1 MKGFVFDHHVFVNN
15 VCCHYNITETVA
27 AVAVK
32 LTERIEG
39 QWLWDLATQ
48 LTRWQPLQWGT
59 ERGFLCRHY
68 LTLRVIQLTCLSIQL
83 NHHDASPNVK

>member
-48 LTRWQPLQWGT
+48 LTRWQPPSVGHGARFPVPALFDFESYT
-59 ERGFLCRHY
+59 THL
-68 LTLRVIQLTCLSIQL
+68 LIDSTKT
-83 NHHDASPNVK
+83 P